1 MAVDRPA
8 AGAGAPTVKWDE
20 SNMRNTYANVVHA
33 TGTREE
39 VSVIF
44 GMHHA
49 WRPDVREV
57 TVEVLDRVVL
67 SPYAAKRLHLL
78 LTEVIKQYE
87 ARWGP
92 LPIETTATPVAH
104 EIVRGTGGI

>member
-1 MAVDRPA
+1 MAMDRLT
-8 AGAGAPTVKWDE
+8 GTGAPTVKWDE
-20 SNMRNTYANVVHA
+20 SAMRNTYANVVHA

-39 VSVIF
+39 VSIIF

-57 TVEVLDRVVL
+57 VVQVSDRVVL

-92 LPIETTATPVAH
+92 LTIESTATPVAG
-104 EIVRGTGGI
+104 EIVRGSGCI